1 MHYFFLITVLFNLQD
16 LAGSI
21 DYSDNQYGDID
32 LSLVPLLQF
41 PDVWHNITYIS
52 GFFKILL
59 GIYVIIAIT
68 NEYQYNTIRLNLING
83 FLGIYVII
91 AITNEYQYNTIR
103 LNLINGLTR
112 FEFIVSKFL
121 FILLISV
128 VSLLVVFAAG
138 LIIGI
143 TNSDAP
149 SSSQMMDHSIFLFGY
164 FLELLLYLNFALLV
178 GTWLKRTGISI
189 FVVLIYPLLIEP
201 LLRWQF
207 PDEIDQFFPIK
218 AMDQLIVFPF
228 PKYVGIEVPDTISL
242 VAIIIG
248 ITWIVILFL
257 LTNLILKRKNL

>member
-1 MHYFFLITVLFNLQD
+1 MMRLFKLEIQKNWTYPGFWIILGMHYFFLITVLFNIQD

-41 PDVWHNITYIS
+41 PDIWHNITYIS

-59 GIYVIIAIT
+59 GIYILISIT
-68 NEYQYNTIRLNLING
+68 NE
-83 FLGIYVII
+83 F
-91 AITNEYQYNTIR
+91 QYNTIR

-112 FEFIVSKFL
+112 FEFTVSKL
-121 FILLISV
+121 LLIFFISL

-143 TNSDAP
+143 SNSDA
-149 SSSQMMDHSIFLFGY
+149 SSMAQMMDHSIFLFGY
-164 FLELLLYLNFALLV
+164 FLEVLLYLNFAMLV
-178 GTWLKRTGISI
+178 GIWLKRTGISI

-207 PDEIDQFFPIK
+207 PDSIDQFFPIK

-228 PKYVGIEVPDTISL
+228 PKYVGIEVPDTIPLLSIL
-242 VAIIIG
+242 IG
-248 ITWIVILFL
+248 IAWTVIIFL
-257 LTNLILKRKNL
+257 LSNLILKKKNL

>member
-1 MHYFFLITVLFNLQD
+1 VLFNLQD

-83 FLGIYVII
+83 
-91 AITNEYQYNTIR
+91 
-103 LNLINGLTR
+103 LTR

-143 TNSDAP
+143 TNSDGP
-149 SSSQMMDHSIFLFGY
+149 SSSQMLDHSIFLFGY

-242 VAIIIG
+242 VAILIG
-248 ITWIVILFL
+248 IVWIVILFL
-257 LTNLILKRKNL
+257 LTNLILISKNL

>member
-1 MHYFFLITVLFNLQD
+1 MIRLFKLEMQKNWTYPGFWIILGMHYFFLITVLFNLQD

-41 PDVWHNITYIS
+41 PDIWHNITYIS

-68 NEYQYNTIRLNLING
+68 NE
-83 FLGIYVII
+83 F
-91 AITNEYQYNTIR
+91 QYNTIR

-112 FEFIVSKFL
+112 LEFTVSKL
-121 FILLISV
+121 LLILLISI
-128 VSLLVVFAAG
+128 VSMVVVFLAG

-143 TNSDAP
+143 NNTDTVSDP
-149 SSSQMMDHSIFLFGY
+149 GIFDKSIFLFGY
-164 FLELLLYLNFALLV
+164 FLEILLYLNFALLI

-189 FVVLIYPLLIEP
+189 FVALIYPLLIEP
-201 LLRWQF
+201 LIRWQF
-207 PDEIDQFFPIK
+207 PDKIDQFFPIK

-228 PKYVGIEVPDTISL
+228 PKYVGIEVPDTIPL
-242 VAIIIG
+242 ATIFIAVA
-248 ITWIVILFL
+248 WVFILFF
-257 LTNLILKRKNL
+257 LTNLILNRKNL

>member
-1 MHYFFLITVLFNLQD
+1 MTRLFKLEIQKNWTYPGFWIILGMHYFFLITVLFNLQD

-32 LSLVPLLQF
+32 LSLVPILQF
-41 PDVWHNITYIS
+41 PDIWHNITYIS

-59 GIYVIIAIT
+59 GIYVVIAIT
-68 NEYQYNTIRLNLING
+68 NE
-83 FLGIYVII
+83 F
-91 AITNEYQYNTIR
+91 QYNTIR

-112 FEFIVSKFL
+112 LEFTISKL
-121 FILLISV
+121 LMILLISM
-128 VSLLVVFAAG
+128 VSLVVVFAAG
-138 LIIGI
+138 LIIGLNN
-143 TNSDAP
+143 TDTEAG
-149 SSSQMMDHSIFLFGY
+149 SQMMDNSIFLLGY
-164 FLELLLYLNFALLV
+164 FLEILLYLNFALLI

-228 PKYVGIEVPDTISL
+228 PKYVGIEVPLTIPL
-242 VAIIIG
+242 TTILIG
-248 ITWIVILFL
+248 IAWVFILFF

>member
-1 MHYFFLITVLFNLQD
+1 MIRLFKLEIQKNRTYPGFWIILGMHYFFLITVLFNLQD

-83 FLGIYVII
+83 
-91 AITNEYQYNTIR
+91 
-103 LNLINGLTR
+103 LTR

-149 SSSQMMDHSIFLFGY
+149 SSSQMLDHSIFLFGY

-242 VAIIIG
+242 VAILIG
-248 ITWIVILFL
+248 IVWIVILFL

>member
-1 MHYFFLITVLFNLQD
+1 
-16 LAGSI
+16 
-21 DYSDNQYGDID
+21 
-32 LSLVPLLQF
+32 LQF
-41 PDVWHNITYIS
+41 PDIWHNITYIS

-68 NEYQYNTIRLNLING
+68 NE
-83 FLGIYVII
+83 F
-91 AITNEYQYNTIR
+91 QYNTIR

-112 FEFIVSKFL
+112 LEFTVSKL
-121 FILLISV
+121 LLILLISL
-128 VSLLVVFAAG
+128 VSLLVVFSAG

-143 TNSDAP
+143 NNSDLTTG
-149 SSSQMMDHSIFLFGY
+149 SEMMDNSIFLLGY
-164 FLELLLYLNFALLV
+164 FLELLLYLNFALLI

-201 LLRWQF
+201 LIRWQF

-228 PKYVGIEVPDTISL
+228 PKYVGIEVPDTIPL
-242 VAIIIG
+242 TNILIG
-248 ITWIVILFL
+248 LTWICILFL

>member
-1 MHYFFLITVLFNLQD
+1 MMRLFKLEIQKNWTYPGFWIILGMHYFFLITVLFNLQD

-68 NEYQYNTIRLNLING
+68 NE
-83 FLGIYVII
+83 F
-91 AITNEYQYNTIR
+91 QYNTIR

-112 FEFIVSKFL
+112 FEFTVSKL
-121 FILLISV
+121 LLILLISL

-149 SSSQMMDHSIFLFGY
+149 SSSQMMDHSIFLLGY
-164 FLELLLYLNFALLV
+164 FLELLLYLNFAMLIGIL
-178 GTWLKRTGISI
+178 LKRTGISI
-189 FVVLIYPLLIEP
+189 FAVLIYPLLVEP

-228 PKYVGIEVPDTISL
+228 PKYVGIEVPDTISFM
-242 VAIIIG
+242 AILIG
-248 ITWIVILFL
+248 IAWIVILFL
-257 LTNLILKRKNL
+257 LSNLILKRKNL